1 MAKRAFGNAY
11 QQIKPWLKKHFFD
24 VCIVCGLFTI
34 FYFPPLFIL
43 GSIRLNAVH
52 VVGGCSILYLLWKLR
67 FLQLLKMRK
76 NLVIV
81 GGFVLLLVYGGVLM
95 ILHDTGLSS
104 LSSQLYYLV
113 DVIPFALVMVDYVK
127 RKSLSVDALM
137 HLLIVVGML
146 QAICAV
152 LTMALP
158 PLKNLLIQML
168 LDYGYGDVI
177 WLTAHRMFGFSGQ
190 LTHATPILQSFLAV
204 LAFYLCFE
212 KSRKYYVAV
221 FLLMGTAIFNARSS
235 VISFGLGALMVLCC
249 ARRWGGKRVWHT
261 LKVLLILLPVFAVGV
276 IALGFIMPQSV
287 EWLRVGLQE
296 ILAILVGKSE
306 STILSRLLSEEW
318 LVLPKGIALLFG
330 VGSTIMCGYENAAL
344 GIAQINSD
352 VGYINDIW
360 YGGLAYA
367 AFLYAVFAYMM
378 QQLRSKC
385 HVGAVRFMGIFLA
398 VVMPLLNVKGMAFA
412 MHGYS
417 NFIVILTIVM
427 ANWSE
432 KTGKEIGDGR

>member
-1 MAKRAFGNAY
+1 MAKRAFENAY
-11 QQIKPWLKKHFFD
+11 QQIEPWLKKHFFD
-24 VCIVCGLFTI
+24 ICIVCGLFTI
-34 FYFPPLFIL
+34 FYFPPLFVL
-43 GSIRLNAVH
+43 GSIRLSAVH

-67 FLQLLKMRK
+67 FLQLLKVRK

-81 GGFVLLLVYGGVLM
+81 GGFVLLLAYGGALMVL
-95 ILHDTGLSS
+95 HGTGLSG

-127 RKSLSVDALM
+127 KKDLSADALM
-137 HLLIVVGML
+137 HLLVVVGML

-152 LTMALP
+152 LTMILP
-158 PLKNLLIQML
+158 PMKNLLIQML

-221 FLLMGTAIFNARSS
+221 FLMMGTAIFNARLS
-235 VISFGLGALMVLCC
+235 VVTFGLGALMVLCC
-249 ARRWGGKRVWHT
+249 AGRWGGKRVWHT

-276 IALGFIMPQSV
+276 VALNFVMPQSV
-287 EWLRVGLQE
+287 EWLRGGLQE
-296 ILAILVGKSE
+296 ILAIFAGKSE
-306 STILSRLLSEEW
+306 STTLSQLLSAEW
-318 LVLPKGIALLFG
+318 LVLPKGNYLLFG
-330 VGSTIMCGYENAAL
+330 VGSNIMYGYENEAL

-360 YGGLAYA
+360 YGGLVYA
-367 AFLYAVFAYMM
+367 ALLYAVFAYGM

-385 HVGAVRFMGIFLA
+385 HVGAVRFMGVFLA
-398 VVMPLLNVKGMAFA
+398 VVMPLLNIKGMAFT
-412 MHGYS
+412 MQGYS
-417 NFIVILTIVM
+417 NFIVILAIVM
-427 ANWSE
+427 ANWPE
-432 KTGKEIGDGR
+432 AAGKETKDGR